1 MMYPLY
7 GINWMDEEAVPG
19 IQCQEVF
26 LRITVTHHGSH
37 NKAAFRSAY
46 FIKHFMNIDSVL
58 YAC

>member
-1 MMYPLY
+1 MMYPRY

-37 NKAAFRSAY
+37 TKAAFISDY
-46 FIKHFMNIDSVL
+46 FIKHFMNIYIV
-58 YAC
+58 